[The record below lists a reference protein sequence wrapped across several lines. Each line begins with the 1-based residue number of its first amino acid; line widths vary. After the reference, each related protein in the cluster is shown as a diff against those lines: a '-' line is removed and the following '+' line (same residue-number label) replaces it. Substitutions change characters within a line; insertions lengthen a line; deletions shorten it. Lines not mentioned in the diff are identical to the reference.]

1 MRDVFA
7 LACNEFQKEKMNGK
21 VLMEATKSGRTI
33 INKGVTITVIKYEP
47 IMKSLLAVHPFSGCD
62 TVCYYQG
69 ISKKKVNKLLE
80 KQPSIHLLDCHLML
94 EKVIA
99 EAALFLSL
107 CYRTETWT
115 TISEKR

>member
-1 MRDVFA
+1 MRNVFA
-7 LACNEFQKEKMNGK
+7 LACNEFPKEKMNVT

-33 INKGVTITVIKYEP
+33 ISKGVTIIKFEP

-69 ISKKKVNKLLE
+69 ISKKEVNKLLE

-94 EKVIA
+94 EKMIA
-99 EAALFLSL
+99 EATLFLSL